1 VINKLLRYKKPLLWV
16 LLHVLLGFLSAFS
29 KFPIIVYFYVFLITS
44 LLFVFDSKDSQIKL
58 TMLMAYLIPM
68 EIICRMAQTSPF
80 VPYELSKYLF
90 FILLIF
96 GLLTNTKKSS
106 KIGFFLLLLL
116 LPAFFYDRSYSVTSK
131 DLVFNLLA
139 PVNLC
144 LAVWYFYK
152 RPIKSEYIPKLIIV
166 MVLPLIS
173 ALAYTV
179 IKTPDYD
186 QIEFILGANFDT
198 TGGFGSNQVSTIFG
212 LGLFLTFYLWYNRM
226 TISGLRILDGGI
238 VFLFTFQGL
247 LSFSRGGMIGGA
259 VAILLYLLF
268 NKNIDTVRVKS
279 TKKNSKFLIPA
290 LALVLI
296 SVFFAN
302 EVTKGQLL
310 LRYQGETAGTLA
322 GAKEKDLNSITTRRS
337 SIFEGDFQLFKEN
350 LLGVGAGASKYLR
363 ETENGFLTHVEF
375 SRLLAEHGVLGL
387 LFFLVFSLLPF
398 FLLRKQY
405 SSGYRGLLIALFFI
419 AWYTSFHAAT
429 RNFVTPLLGGLA
441 LINVVKQK
449 NKVLE
454 LVLKEK
460 VHIVD

>member
-1 VINKLLRYKKPLLWV
+1 MINKLLRYNKPLLWV

-44 LLFVFDSKDSQIKL
+44 LFFVFDSKDSQIKL

-96 GLLTNTKKSS
+96 GLFTNTKKSS

-116 LPAFFYDRSYSVTSK
+116 LPAFFYDYSNLVTSN

-152 RPIKSEYIPKLIIV
+152 RPIKREYIPKLIMV

-173 ALAYTV
+173 ALAYTY

-186 QIEFILGANFDT
+186 QIEFKLGANFDT
-198 TGGFGSNQVSTIFG
+198 TGGFGSNQVSTVFG
-212 LGLFLTFYLWYNRM
+212 LGLFLTFYLWYNR
-226 TISGLRILDGGI
+226 ISITGLRILDVGL
-238 VFLFTFQGL
+238 VFLFTLQGL

-279 TKKNSKFLIPA
+279 TKKNSKKFLIPA
-290 LALVLI
+290 MAIILI
-296 SVFFAN
+296 SSWFAN
-302 EVTKGQLL
+302 DVTKGQLL
-310 LRYQGETAGTLA
+310 LRYQGETAGTLS
-322 GAKEKDLNSITTRRS
+322 GAKEKDLNSLTTRRS
-337 SIFEGDFQLFKEN
+337 SVFEADFQLFKEN
-350 LLGVGAGASKYLR
+350 LFGVGAGASKYLR
-363 ETENGFLTHVEF
+363 ETENDLLTHVEF
-375 SRLLAEHGVLGL
+375 SRLLAEHGVLGF

-398 FLLRKQY
+398 FLLRKHY

-441 LINVVKQK
+441 LLSVIRNEHTLHRK
-449 NKVLE
+449 
-454 LVLKEK
+454 
-460 VHIVD
+460 